1 MGIGEW
7 FDMDKTDKRQRGS
20 VYMNICYQ
28 IIDDIVK
35 NKYSVGD
42 LIPTQDR
49 KSVV

>member
-1 MGIGEW
+1 
-7 FDMDKTDKRQRGS
+7 MDEEGKRQRGS

-42 LIPTQDR
+42 LIPTQNEL
-49 KSVV
+49 SLIHI